1 MKPIQPIPS
10 MKRLL
15 QCVAPATLAVFLSA
29 CGDSGTPAAPG
40 ADADSAKPSSSGG
53 GVQVLSGAGSSFA
66 APFLQRAAADLNK
79 KDSNIQVNY
88 QSVGSGAGIK
98 QFTENTVDFGASDAA
113 MTDEQIAKIKEG
125 VVMIPET
132 AGTIVM
138 AYNLPGVTE
147 LNLPR
152 EVLSGIYL
160 GTVTKWNDPKLVEA
174 NPGVTLPDLP
184 ITVAYRSDGSGTTF
198 VFTKHMAAIS
208 PEFNTKVGSGTAV
221 SFPVGVGGKGNE
233 GVTAL
238 VKQSPG
244 GIGYVEFGYAEGN
257 KLPMANLQNKSGTFV
272 KPTLESGAS
281 TLANVEFPPNL
292 RVWPADPTGKD
303 DYPIATF
310 TWLLLRKSYDD
321 KAKLEALKEYVTF
334 VLTDAQ
340 KNAGALGYIPLPAP
354 VVEKA
359 KAALAEVK

>member
-1 MKPIQPIPS
+1 MKTNQNPKRPIPS
-10 MKRLL
+10 FRHLI
-15 QCVAPATLAVFLSA
+15 APAALAVLLSA
-29 CGDSGTPAAPG
+29 CGDAGSPST
-40 ADADSAKPSSSGG
+40 DASSGG
-53 GVQVLSGAGSSFA
+53 GKDMQMLSGAGSSFA
-66 APFLQRAAADLNK
+66 APFLQRAAGDLNK
-79 KDSNIQVNY
+79 EDPEIQVNY
-88 QSVGSGAGIK
+88 QSVGSGSGIK
-98 QFTENTVDFGASDAA
+98 QFIQNTVDFGASDAA
-113 MTDEQIAKIKEG
+113 MSDEQIAEVKEG

-147 LNLPR
+147 LNLTR
-152 EVLSGIYL
+152 EVLAGIYL
-160 GTVTKWNDPKLVEA
+160 GTVTKWNDPALVAA
-174 NPGVTLPDLP
+174 NPGVDLPDTP

-198 VFTKHMAAIS
+198 VFTKHLAAIS
-208 PEFNTKVGSGTAV
+208 PEFKEKVGSGTAV

-257 KLPMANLQNKSGTFV
+257 GLPMANLQNKSGNFV

-281 TLANVEFPPNL
+281 TLAHVEFPPNL
-292 RVWPADPTGKD
+292 RVWPADPTGAE

-310 TWLLLRKSYDD
+310 TWLLLRKSYED
-321 KAKLEALKEYVTF
+321 KEKLAALRKYVTF

-340 KNAGALGYIPLPAP
+340 KNAGKLGYIPLPPP